1 MRDGEFVAIVGPSG
15 CGKSTIL
22 NLVAG
27 LDRPSEGRILLN
39 QVPVEG
45 PNPSVGFMLQ
55 KDLLLPWRTI
65 VHNVE
70 FGLEA
75 RAISR
80 AERRERALRE
90 LQRCRLHDFADSYPY
105 QLSGG
110 MRQRAALARTLAIEP
125 AIVLLDE
132 PFSALDAQTKL
143 ILQKSFAQTIA
154 SSSITTLLIT
164 HDLMEA
170 VIMSD
175 RILVMSERPGRIVE
189 EIPVDLPD
197 RDNPLARI
205 SAPRAREYV
214 DHLLAA
220 CIWRRRPHD
229 AAPTSPPRS
238 SVQRSL
244 RASSASGRA
253 GRIEHVEVAPAA
265 ALASRASI
273 LIGSLAFGVVFLLA
287 WQFLPPALGVPSFI
301 IPTVTDLAREF
312 GRMVARENL
321 LVHILSTATIATIG
335 FVIGSL
341 LGAAMGYLLGM
352 SVFIE
357 KVLSPYI
364 LGLQI
369 APKVAFAPLFIMWLG
384 YNAWPKLLVTIL
396 VVFFPILVNVLQ
408 SMKTVDRDLINLA
421 RAYSMSRM
429 QIFWKI
435 EVPASMPALMAGLRI
450 GATLAVIGVT
460 VGELVGGNT
469 GLGYLITFGEGQAN
483 TAMVFNAIVLLTLIG
498 IVLYGAVAML
508 EARVLHYI
516 PRAMR

>member
-1 MRDGEFVAIVGPSG
+1 MLNTASVLDLIGVSKRFPAPGGRAWLTAIERVSLVVRSGEFVAIVGPSG

-75 RAISR
+75 RSISR

-90 LQRCRLHDFADSYPY
+90 LQRCRLQDFAASYPY

-132 PFSALDAQTKL
+132 PFSSLDAQTKL

-154 SSSITTLLIT
+154 SSAITTLLIT

-175 RILVMSERPGRIVE
+175 RILVMSERPGRIIE

-197 RDNPLARI
+197 RDNPMARI

-214 DHLLAA
+214 DHLLASL
-220 CIWRRRPHD
+220 HLQEK
-229 AAPTSPPRS
+229 AA
-238 SVQRSL
+238 
-244 RASSASGRA
+244 
-253 GRIEHVEVAPAA
+253 
-265 ALASRASI
+265 
-273 LIGSLAFGVVFLLA
+273 
-287 WQFLPPALGVPSFI
+287 
-301 IPTVTDLAREF
+301 
-312 GRMVARENL
+312 
-321 LVHILSTATIATIG
+321 
-335 FVIGSL
+335 
-341 LGAAMGYLLGM
+341 
-352 SVFIE
+352 
-357 KVLSPYI
+357 
-364 LGLQI
+364 
-369 APKVAFAPLFIMWLG
+369 
-384 YNAWPKLLVTIL
+384 
-396 VVFFPILVNVLQ
+396 
-408 SMKTVDRDLINLA
+408 
-421 RAYSMSRM
+421 
-429 QIFWKI
+429 
-435 EVPASMPALMAGLRI
+435 
-450 GATLAVIGVT
+450 
-460 VGELVGGNT
+460 
-469 GLGYLITFGEGQAN
+469 
-483 TAMVFNAIVLLTLIG
+483 
-498 IVLYGAVAML
+498 
-508 EARVLHYI
+508 
-516 PRAMR
+516 

>member
-1 MRDGEFVAIVGPSG
+1 MQKTASVLDLIGVTKRFAAPGGRGSLTAIERVSMSVRDGEFVAVVGPSG

-75 RAISR
+75 RSISR

-90 LQRCRLHDFADSYPY
+90 LSRCRLSDFAGSYPY

-143 ILQKSFAQTIA
+143 ILEKSFAQTIA
-154 SSSITTLLIT
+154 SRAITTVLIT

-175 RILVMSERPGRIVE
+175 RILVMSERPGRLVE
-189 EIPVDLPD
+189 EIQVDLPN

-214 DHLLAA
+214 DHLLSSLHLEEKAA
-220 CIWRRRPHD
+220 
-229 AAPTSPPRS
+229 
-238 SVQRSL
+238 
-244 RASSASGRA
+244 
-253 GRIEHVEVAPAA
+253 
-265 ALASRASI
+265 
-273 LIGSLAFGVVFLLA
+273 
-287 WQFLPPALGVPSFI
+287 
-301 IPTVTDLAREF
+301 
-312 GRMVARENL
+312 
-321 LVHILSTATIATIG
+321 
-335 FVIGSL
+335 
-341 LGAAMGYLLGM
+341 
-352 SVFIE
+352 
-357 KVLSPYI
+357 
-364 LGLQI
+364 
-369 APKVAFAPLFIMWLG
+369 
-384 YNAWPKLLVTIL
+384 
-396 VVFFPILVNVLQ
+396 
-408 SMKTVDRDLINLA
+408 
-421 RAYSMSRM
+421 
-429 QIFWKI
+429 
-435 EVPASMPALMAGLRI
+435 
-450 GATLAVIGVT
+450 
-460 VGELVGGNT
+460 
-469 GLGYLITFGEGQAN
+469 
-483 TAMVFNAIVLLTLIG
+483 
-498 IVLYGAVAML
+498 
-508 EARVLHYI
+508 
-516 PRAMR
+516 